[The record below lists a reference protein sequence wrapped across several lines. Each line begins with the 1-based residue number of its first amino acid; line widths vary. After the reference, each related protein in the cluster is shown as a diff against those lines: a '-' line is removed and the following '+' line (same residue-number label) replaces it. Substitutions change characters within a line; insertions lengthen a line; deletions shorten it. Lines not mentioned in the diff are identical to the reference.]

1 MDDDNHHHHETVFNY
16 EHMVDI
22 DRLCNSFNAM
32 AVELKLGVNHCDN
45 IFFYSYREPI
55 TLLHNNVEV
64 YESPV
69 HGRGVKANTD
79 IPAHV
84 VITHYPAHA
93 IGQKKGL
100 LLCDHAL
107 ENGEFHRR
115 LGDYMV
121 THTRNIHNGE
131 ETYLLIGNPETVDN
145 TLLLGHMVNDCS
157 GNVFAD
163 IPYEEV
169 IKPTILK
176 NLVAAYY
183 INGAK
188 KRNCRYITNAQ
199 NSLVSIVSCREIAN
213 GEELLAFY
221 GHYYWFYYQYNDRE
235 GGFDKSL
242 ISDLSKDDVF
252 AEWVSHF
259 L

>member
-1 MDDDNHHHHETVFNY
+1 MDDDNHETVLNY
-16 EHMVDI
+16 KHMADI
-22 DRLCNSFNAM
+22 DSLCNSFNAM

-45 IFFYSYREPI
+45 IFFYSHKEPI
-55 TLLHNNVEV
+55 PLLHNNVEV

-69 HGRGVKANTD
+69 QGRGVKANTS

-84 VITHYPAHA
+84 VMTHYPAHA
-93 IGQKKGL
+93 IAQKKGL

-107 ENGEFHRR
+107 ENGEFHQR

-121 THTRNIHNGE
+121 THARNIHNDG
-131 ETYLLIGNPETVDN
+131 ETYLLIGNPEMVDN

-157 GNVFAD
+157 GNVFAG

-169 IKPTILK
+169 LLRPTVLK
-176 NLVAAYY
+176 NLVASYY

-199 NSLVSIVSCREIAN
+199 NSLVSIVSCREIVD
-213 GEELLAFY
+213 GEELFAFY
-221 GHYYWFYYQYNDRE
+221 GHFYWFYYQYNNRE
-235 GGFDKSL
+235 GGIDNSL
-242 ISDLSKDDVF
+242 ISELFKDDVF